1 MELYKEILINLL
13 EKNRIEV
20 NFVGIN
26 DDFNKIME
34 LECYKVLAKIREV
47 IKDTNYDDKECFER
61 IEKIVEIFEDS
72 GISCGVRHD
81 F

>member
-26 DDFNKIME
+26 DNFNKIME

-47 IKDTNYDDKECFER
+47 IRDANYDDKECFER